1 MVREGI
7 GRALKIGE
15 ANTRYIS
22 IPATVATDDEFPFE
36 DWEYVRVRITKDGIS
51 VERIQEG

>member
-7 GRALKIGE
+7 GRVLKIGE

-22 IPATVATDDEFPFE
+22 VPATVATDDAFPFE

>member
-7 GRALKIGE
+7 GRVLKIGE

-22 IPATVATDDEFPFE
+22 IPAAVTTDDEFPFE